1 MGEHEVEWTP
11 LHDKIIVRRDK
22 PKETYDGPAAL
33 AVAETHQHAQ
43 NKGVVL
49 VIGTGRVV
57 NGYEVPLKVAVGM
70 EVLFGQHS
78 GTDLE
83 ESTELLIL
91 REDELL
97 GFRWPAVPKAEEP
110 AA

>member
-1 MGEHEVEWTP
+1 MGDTVTWTP
-11 LHDKIIVRRDK
+11 LHDKIIVLRDK
-22 PKETYDGPAAL
+22 PKETYDGDANL
-33 AVAETHQHAQ
+33 AVAEQHQHAQ

-57 NGYEVPLKVAVGM
+57 GGYEVPLKVAPGM

-83 ESTELLIL
+83 EDPSLLIL

-97 GFRWPAVPKAEEP
+97 GFRWPAKAEEP